1 MLNSIV
7 SFIARLLA
15 LKAKD
20 KADKAK
26 HDAAKKAAHDAG
38 VDTGVDKAIEDRVSR
53 DKDLL

>member
-20 KADKAK
+20 KADKVK

-38 VDTGVDKAIEDRVSR
+38 VNTGVDKAIEDRVSR